1 MATTVG
7 LKLIFEGK
15 DEPISILR
23 YAWIGTIRFEELWN
37 HQKEEIKKMKNF
49 ECFEGM

>member
-1 MATTVG
+1 MNQIVSCNIRNLWPTTVG

-23 YAWIGTIRFEELWN
+23 YAWIGTIRFEEL
-37 HQKEEIKKMKNF
+37 
-49 ECFEGM
+49 